1 MLAAPGYEQMPSQ
14 PTNEFA
20 GLLRRHRLIAG
31 LSQEA
36 LAERAALSVRGIS
49 DLERGVRRAP
59 HPATIARLADALG
72 LDAAAREALLVAG
85 TRSVLPDVA
94 PVETPT
100 AAAEPSV
107 AAPNQEPIAVAIA
120 PPATDERRWVT
131 VLAVLLGGFAGLAQR
146 LDPEDLHSLSERCLE
161 RISEEIRQLDG
172 TVLHSTA
179 ETMLAVFGAPVAH
192 EDDAERA
199 VRAGLAIRD
208 CPLPLPPATRGT
220 PIQVRVGI
228 ETGEVLASLKDAE
241 VAPRYAVLGAPA
253 SVADALANSGSASV
267 VLVGTQTYDD
277 TRHHVRYRESPPLE
291 GPDWPSSLEAWEALD
306 VGLAPRART
315 LRDTPFVGRGA
326 ELDVLTGA
334 LDRILREQRPHL
346 VSVLGE
352 AGIGKSR
359 LIAEFERRILERSD
373 VKLLHGRCLPYGET
387 VGYRALAMALYYIAG
402 ITPDDQ
408 PEAARERLGQIV
420 RETLNPLPND
430 PNAHQ
435 IERHLALLSGLAT
448 RDDVAGSPAEE
459 RSVHVS
465 VRRFLEALAR
475 TRPICLL
482 IEDVHWAD
490 DALLT
495 LLEHVAE
502 RATAAPLLIVTQ
514 ARSEL
519 LDRRPAWGG
528 GVRAFTSLQ
537 LEPLDAEATRTIA
550 DALCRE
556 RGLSPEI
563 AQEVSRAAGGN
574 PLFAEELCAA
584 MAEGGESGQVPTLLR
599 PLISARLDA
608 LPAAEKRVLQYAAVL
623 GKHVWL
629 DGLAAL
635 AAPDVGGDL
644 LEQLEALERR
654 DLLRSQ
660 AASRFRGH
668 REYAFKHD
676 LIQEMAYGLL
686 PRSERRRLHE
696 RIVRWLEQT
705 AGDRIETILDLLAHH
720 SVNAQLPESALDYL
734 LRAAERAG
742 RAAAHREA
750 TALLEQAIGIAET
763 FGRLDIIPETHARRG
778 RALTHQALW
787 AEARRELEAAAAG
800 LPESQAERR
809 AEVLVDL
816 ALACNWATDTPALR
830 ERASQALE
838 LATSVERQDL
848 AMDASFWLAWATGS
862 EGDVASAIDQYQA
875 TEVQTNRH
883 GIALAPT
890 VLPLYNTALCWAG
903 RFPVA
908 VERGRE
914 AVRIAREAGNT
925 DATILAMQ
933 VLGLAFA
940 GIGAYDQAAQVF
952 AESARFGREYAIGP
966 FLARSIAMSAG
977 FHLDVFDF
985 EGHLAITD
993 EASELARS
1001 VGFMPPLISASIDRL
1016 LNFARRGDVAAGEA
1030 LERQVA
1036 EGVERAGA
1044 WHAWLWKLRLTQG
1057 RAELALARGDAEA
1070 AVQIA
1075 EAALGQARG
1084 RRPKY
1089 EVLALTTHAEALARL
1104 GRTHAALRDLHEA
1117 VGTARSVGDPAL
1129 FVHAASPLL
1138 TREGSD
1144 ALANEARTAATQILG
1159 HLPTH
1164 QMRQRFQ
1171 SAEPVR
1177 ALGPLASVSSPV

>member
-1 MLAAPGYEQMPSQ
+1 MPAQ

-20 GLLRRHRLIAG
+20 GLLRRHRLFAG

-36 LAERAALSVRGIS
+36 LAERAGLSVRGIS

-59 HPATIARLADALG
+59 HPATIARLAEALE
-72 LDAAAREALLVAG
+72 LDPSAREALLLAG
-85 TRSVLPDVA
+85 TRSVLPAV
-94 PVETPT
+94 PIVEPP
-100 AAAEPSV
+100 ASVPSEPSATPPRADAS
-107 AAPNQEPIAVAIA
+107 AASAALPTE
-120 PPATDERRWVT
+120 ERRWVT
-131 VLAVLLGGFAGLAQR
+131 VLAVQLGGFAGLAQR
-146 LDPEDLHSLSERCLE
+146 LDPEDLHALAERCVE
-161 RISEEIRQLDG
+161 RISEEIRRLDG
-172 TVLHSTA
+172 TVLRSTGEA
-179 ETMLAVFGAPVAH
+179 IVAVFGAPTAH

-208 CPLPLPPATRGT
+208 CPLPLPLSTRGSA
-220 PIQVRVGI
+220 IQMRVGI
-228 ETGEVLASLKDAE
+228 ETGEVLATLKDAD
-241 VAPRYAVLGAPA
+241 VAPRYEVVGAAA
-253 SVADALANSGSASV
+253 SIAEGLAAGGNASA
-267 VLVGTQTYDD
+267 VLVGTQTYED
-277 TRHHVRYRESPPLE
+277 TRRHARYRAAPSV
-291 GPDWPSSLEAWEALD
+291 GGQAWPSSLEVWEALD

-315 LRDTPFVGRGA
+315 LRDTPFVGRAA
-326 ELDVLTGA
+326 ELDALMGVLE
-334 LDRILREQRPHL
+334 RVLREQRPHL

-359 LIAEFERRILERSD
+359 LIAEFERKILERQD

-387 VGYRALAMALYYIAG
+387 VGYRALAMALYYVAG
-402 ITPDDQ
+402 ITPDDP
-408 PEAARERLGQIV
+408 PEVARARLAQIV
-420 RETLNPLPND
+420 RETLNPLPRD
-430 PNAHQ
+430 PTAHE
-435 IERHLALLSGLAT
+435 IERHLALLSGLDT
-448 RDDVAGSPAEE
+448 RADVAGNPADE

-475 TRPICLL
+475 RRPICLL

-502 RATAAPLLIVTQ
+502 RATAAPLLILTQ
-514 ARSEL
+514 ARGEL

-537 LEPLDAEATRTIA
+537 IELLDVASTRALA

-556 RGLSPEI
+556 RGLSPAIADEI
-563 AQEVSRAAGGN
+563 SRAAGGN

-584 MAEGGESGQVPTLLR
+584 MAEGSESGRVPTTLR

-608 LPAAEKRVLQYAAVL
+608 LPAPEKRVLQYAAVL

-629 DGLAAL
+629 DGLASL
-635 AAPDVGGDL
+635 AGPDSGGDL

-660 AASRFRGH
+660 AASRFRGQ

-686 PRSERRRLHE
+686 PRGERRRLHE
-696 RIVRWLEQT
+696 RIVKWLEQT

-720 SVNAQLPESALDYL
+720 AVNAELPETALDYL

-742 RAAAHREA
+742 RAAADREA
-750 TALLEQAIGIAET
+750 ASLLEKAISIAQSS
-763 FGRLDIIPETHARRG
+763 GRLDLIPEIHARRG
-778 RALTHQALW
+778 RTLTRLTLW
-787 AEARRELEAAAAG
+787 AEARQELETALDG
-800 LPESQAERR
+800 LPETRPERR

-816 ALACNWATDTPALR
+816 ALACNWSIDAPALR
-830 ERASQALE
+830 VRASQALA
-838 LATSVERQDL
+838 LATAVERRDL

-875 TEVQTNRH
+875 TETQTSQH
-883 GIALAPT
+883 GIALEPS
-890 VLPLYNTALCWAG
+890 VLPLYTTALCWAG
-903 RFPVA
+903 RFPLA

-940 GIGAYDQAAQVF
+940 GTGAYDEAARVF
-952 AESARFGREYAIGP
+952 AESARFGRDYGIGP
-966 FLARSIAMSAG
+966 FLARSVAMSAG

-993 EASELARS
+993 EACELARS
-1001 VGFMPPLISASIDRL
+1001 VSFMPPLISASIDRL
-1016 LNFARRGDVAAGEA
+1016 LNLARRGDVAGGEQLVRQIAG
-1030 LERQVA
+1030 
-1036 EGVERAGA
+1036 GVESAGA
-1044 WHAWLWKLRLTQG
+1044 WHAWLWALRLAQA
-1057 RAELALARGDAEA
+1057 RAELALARGDAEV
-1070 AVQIA
+1070 AVQLS
-1075 EAALGQARG
+1075 ETALRQARG

-1089 EVLALTTHAEALARL
+1089 EVLALITRAEALHR
-1104 GRTHAALRDLHEA
+1104 GRRTAAALSDLREA
-1117 VGTARSVGDPAL
+1117 LGVARALGDPAL
-1129 FVHAASPLL
+1129 FVRTASALL
-1138 TREGSD
+1138 SLDGSD
-1144 ALANEARTAATQILG
+1144 GLATEARLAATQIVN

-1164 QMRQRFQ
+1164 QMRERFQ
-1171 SAEPVR
+1171 SAETVR
-1177 ALGPLASVSSPV
+1177 ALGPLGPLPSSVPD

>member
-1 MLAAPGYEQMPSQ
+1 MRSQ
-14 PTNEFA
+14 PTNEFS
-20 GLLRRHRLIAG
+20 GLLRRHRLFAG

-59 HPATIARLADALG
+59 HPATITRLADALG
-72 LDAAAREALLVAG
+72 LEPAAREALLIAG
-85 TRSVLPDVA
+85 TRSVLPDLTSVDIPPPGTEA
-94 PVETPT
+94 STVTP
-100 AAAEPSV
+100 S
-107 AAPNQEPIAVAIA
+107 QEPPAPAFA
-120 PPATDERRWVT
+120 PPPTEERRWVT
-131 VLAVLLGGFAGLAQR
+131 VLAVQLGGFAGLAQR
-146 LDPEDLHSLSERCLE
+146 LDPEDLHSLADRCLE

-172 TVLHSTA
+172 TVLRGTG
-179 ETMLAVFGAPVAH
+179 ETILAVFGAPVAH

-228 ETGEVLASLKDAE
+228 ETGEVLASLKAGE
-241 VAPRYAVLGAPA
+241 VAPRYGVLGAPA
-253 SVADALANSGSASV
+253 SVADALAAGGSASA

-277 TRHHVRYRESPPLE
+277 TRHRVRYRESPPVQGQDL
-291 GPDWPSSLEAWEALD
+291 PTSLEAWEALD

-326 ELDVLTGA
+326 ELIVLTGA
-334 LDRILREQRPHL
+334 LDRVLREQRPHL

-359 LIAEFERRILERSD
+359 LIAEFERKVLARAD

-387 VGYRALAMALYYIAG
+387 VGYRALAMALYYLAG
-402 ITPDDQ
+402 ITPDDE
-408 PEAARERLGQIV
+408 PEAARARLGQLV
-420 RETLNPLPND
+420 RETLNPPPND

-435 IERHLALLSGLAT
+435 LERHLALLSGLAT
-448 RDDVAGSPAEE
+448 PEDVAGSPADE

-502 RATAAPLLIVTQ
+502 RAAAAPLLIVTQ

-519 LDRRPAWGG
+519 LERRPAWGG

-537 LEPLDAEATRTIA
+537 LEPLDAVATRTLA
-550 DALCRE
+550 ETLCRE
-556 RGLSPEI
+556 RGLSPDVVEAI
-563 AQEVSRAAGGN
+563 SRAAGGN

-608 LPAAEKRVLQYAAVL
+608 LPAPEKRVLQYAAVL

-629 DGLAAL
+629 DAMAAL
-635 AAPDVGGDL
+635 TAPDVGGDL

-660 AASRFRGH
+660 AASRFRGQ

-686 PRSERRRLHE
+686 PRSERRRLHA

-705 AGDRIETILDLLAHH
+705 AVDRIETILDLLAHH
-720 SVNAQLPESALDYL
+720 SVNAELPESALNYL

-750 TALLEQAIGIAET
+750 AALLEQAVGIAEGS
-763 FGRLDIIPETHARRG
+763 GRLDVIPEIHARRG
-778 RALTHQALW
+778 RALTRQALW
-787 AEARRELEAAAAG
+787 AEARRELEAAVAG
-800 LPESQAERR
+800 LPDSQAERR

-816 ALACNWATDTPALR
+816 ALACNWVIDEAALR
-830 ERASQALE
+830 ERASQALQ
-838 LATSVERQDL
+838 LATRVDRTDL

-875 TEVQTNRH
+875 TEVQTNLH
-883 GIALAPT
+883 GIALAPS
-890 VLPLYNTALCWAG
+890 VLPLYMTALCWAG
-903 RFPVA
+903 RFPLA

-940 GIGAYDQAAQVF
+940 GTGLYDEAAQVF
-952 AESARFGREYAIGP
+952 ADSARFGREYGIGP

-985 EGHLAITD
+985 DGHLAITD
-993 EASELARS
+993 EACELARS

-1016 LNFARRGDVAAGEA
+1016 LNFARRGDVAAAEA
-1030 LERQVA
+1030 LEGQVA

-1057 RAELALARGDAEA
+1057 RAELALARSDPET
-1070 AVQIA
+1070 AVHLS

-1089 EVLALTTHAEALARL
+1089 EVLALTTRAEALANL
-1104 GRTHAALRDLHEA
+1104 GRTTAALNDLREA
-1117 VGTARSVGDPAL
+1117 VSAARTLADPAL
-1129 FVHAASPLL
+1129 FVHAASGLL
-1138 TREGSD
+1138 SRDGSD
-1144 ALANEARTAATQILG
+1144 ALAGEARSVATGILSR
-1159 HLPTH
+1159 LPTH
-1164 QMRQRFQ
+1164 QMRERFQ
-1171 SAEPVR
+1171 SAEAVR
-1177 ALGPLASVSSPV
+1177 ALGPLAPLSSRL